1 MPAGIKSTAAAL
13 AQCGVRVPTARQIK
27 ELAKADLTLTLNPTS
42 GPNSRGILY
51 PALASSIVRAN
62 QAQLGPLH
70 GRGFETARV
79 QNTLLPN
86 PSEGSAPSLRAAA
99 SESASCRRLG
109 VIQAV
114 ASVPRAAR
122 PWPCA
127 TPYLT

>member
-1 MPAGIKSTAAAL
+1 M
-13 AQCGVRVPTARQIK
+13 
-27 ELAKADLTLTLNPTS
+27 
-42 GPNSRGILY
+42 
-51 PALASSIVRAN
+51 
-62 QAQLGPLH
+62 GPLD
-70 GRGFETARV
+70 GRGFETPRV

-109 VIQAV
+109 VTQAV

-127 TPYLT
+127 TPYLTLTPNPKVETAAQNVVPNPNSNPNSNPNPDPK

>member
-1 MPAGIKSTAAAL
+1 MHLRG
-13 AQCGVRVPTARQIK
+13 
-27 ELAKADLTLTLNPTS
+27 
-42 GPNSRGILY
+42 GILY
-51 PALASSIVRAN
+51 PALASSIVRAK
-62 QAQLGPLH
+62 QAQLGPLD
-70 GRGFETARV
+70 GRGFETPRV

-109 VIQAV
+109 VTQAV

-127 TPYLT
+127 TPYLTLTLTLTLTLSGETSSGVW

>member
-1 MPAGIKSTAAAL
+1 M
-13 AQCGVRVPTARQIK
+13 VF
-27 ELAKADLTLTLNPTS
+27 
-42 GPNSRGILY
+42 LY
-51 PALASSIVRAN
+51 PALASSIVRAK
-62 QAQLGPLH
+62 QAQLGPLD
-70 GRGFETARV
+70 GRGFETPRV

-109 VIQAV
+109 VTQAV

-127 TPYLT
+127 TPYLTLMRVTKAQLALTLKVLSSRCNAREDSVKCTAESAI

>member
-1 MPAGIKSTAAAL
+1 MY
-13 AQCGVRVPTARQIK
+13 
-27 ELAKADLTLTLNPTS
+27 LNPNPNPNAPQ
-42 GPNSRGILY
+42 GPISVVFLY
-51 PALASSIVRAN
+51 PALASSIVRAK
-62 QAQLGPLH
+62 QAQLGPLD
-70 GRGFETARV
+70 GRGFETPRV

-109 VIQAV
+109 VTQAV

-127 TPYLT
+127 TPYLILTLALT